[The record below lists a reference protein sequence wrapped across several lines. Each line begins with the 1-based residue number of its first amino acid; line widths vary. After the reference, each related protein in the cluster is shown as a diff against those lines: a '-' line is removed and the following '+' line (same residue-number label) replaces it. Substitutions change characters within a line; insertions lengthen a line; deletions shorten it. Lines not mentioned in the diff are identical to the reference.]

1 MDDLKQE
8 RLQALQALQD
18 IEDALK
24 TAKGVVKLGLLAEAR
39 CLFEVLLEGRS
50 WVDAVRALDA
60 VREPAPKNTDKG
72 YEGSVLQALEKELAD
87 DPDFSRVLEK
97 LKERAQ
103 FGLQKYGTYLHPNN
117 GRDTREDL
125 RAEMLDALMYATQ
138 LFLEDGSWEN
148 ERKKDA
154 WIERVRREYR
164 G

>member
-1 MDDLKQE
+1 MDTWKQE
-8 RLQALQALQD
+8 RLQTLQE
-18 IEDALK
+18 IEEALK
-24 TAKGVVKLGLLAEAR
+24 TARGAQKLGLLAEAR

-50 WVDAVRALDA
+50 WVDALRALDA
-60 VREPAPKNTDKG
+60 VREPAPKNTEKG
-72 YEGSVLQALEKELAD
+72 YEGSVLQVIEKELAD
-87 DPDFSRVLEK
+87 DPDFVVVLAK

-117 GRDTREDL
+117 GRDAREDL

-138 LFLEDGSWEN
+138 LFMEDGSWES